1 MHRNK
6 NLESI
11 EVDYLYHLGLD
22 SSSSMNLKDLFGDVK
37 FVCMG
42 GSPERAYEFAKK
54 IQEKLGKTS
63 HVESIGKT
71 ERASLYKIGNV
82 ISMSHGMGMP
92 SILIFLHEITK
103 LLEYAGCND
112 YIFIRLGTSG
122 GIGIEPGTLVL
133 TTEAVNNKFNS
144 VFEQKVLDKTYSFP
158 TYLDRK
164 LISKI
169 ESYARAINGFVLGK
183 TLGTDDFYEGQ
194 GRLDGALAPLYTD
207 IEKYNYL
214 KRAFNLNV
222 RNIEMESTAF
232 AAFCMRA
239 NIPSAIIC
247 VTLINRLNGDQI
259 NSTKEHIKR
268 YTDNLIDFVVGF
280 VINSSDRVI

>member
-6 NLESI
+6 ILEDI

-22 SSSSMNLKDLFGDVK
+22 SSMNLKALFGNVK

-42 GSPERAYEFAKK
+42 GSPDRAYEFAKK
-54 IQEKLGKTS
+54 IQERSDKTLII
-63 HVESIGKT
+63 EQFGKT
-71 ERASLYKIGNV
+71 ERTSLYKIGNV

-103 LLEYAGCND
+103 LLEYAGCID
-112 YIFIRLGTSG
+112 YIFLRLGTSG

-133 TTEAVNNKFNS
+133 TTEAVNSNFKA
-144 VFEQKVLDKTYSFP
+144 VFDHQVLDKTYSFP
-158 TYLDRK
+158 TNLDSK
-164 LISKI
+164 LI
-169 ESYARAINGFVLGK
+169 ARIQSCVKTTSRLVLGK

-207 IEKYNYL
+207 TEKHDYL
-214 KRAFNLNV
+214 QRAFMMGV

-232 AAFCMRA
+232 AAFCVRA
-239 NIPSAIIC
+239 DIPSVIIC
-247 VTLINRLNGDQI
+247 VALINRFNGDQI
-259 NSTKEHIKR
+259 TSTKEEMNH
-268 YTDNLIDFVVGF
+268 YTDNLLDFVAGF
-280 VINSSDRVI
+280 VYDQSDCIK

>member
-11 EVDYLYHLGLD
+11 EVDYLYHLGID
-22 SSSSMNLKDLFGDVK
+22 TSKDLKVLFGDVK
-37 FVCMG
+37 FICMG
-42 GSPERAYEFAKK
+42 GSPDRAYEFAKK
-54 IQEKLGKTS
+54 IKEKLAENSKI
-63 HVESIGKT
+63 EPIGKT

-144 VFEQKVLDKTYSFP
+144 VFEQKVLGKTYSFP
-158 TYLDRK
+158 TYLDSK

-169 ESYARAINGFVLGK
+169 ESYARATNGFVLGK

-232 AAFCMRA
+232 AAFCKRA

-259 NSTKEHIKR
+259 NSTKEDIKR
-268 YTDNLIDFVVGF
+268 FTDNLIDFVVGF
-280 VINSSDRVI
+280 VINSSDRVK

>member
-22 SSSSMNLKDLFGDVK
+22 SSMNLKDLFGNVK

-42 GSPERAYEFAKK
+42 GSPDRAYEFAKK
-54 IQEKLGKTS
+54 IEEKSDKTS
-63 HVESIGKT
+63 TIEQFGKT
-71 ERASLYKIGNV
+71 ERTSLYKIGNV

-92 SILIFLHEITK
+92 SILIFLHEVTK

-112 YIFIRLGTSG
+112 YIFLRIGTSG
-122 GIGIEPGTLVL
+122 GIGIEPGTIVL
-133 TTEAVNNKFNS
+133 TTEAVNSNFKS
-144 VFEQKVLDKTYSFP
+144 VFDHQVLDKTYSIP
-158 TYLDRK
+158 TNFDSN
-164 LISKI
+164 LIARI
-169 ESYARAINGFVLGK
+169 QSYAKPTNRLVLGK

-194 GRLDGALAPLYTD
+194 GRLDGALAPLYTN
-207 IEKYNYL
+207 IEKLDYL
-214 KRAFNLNV
+214 QRAFRLGV

-239 NIPSAIIC
+239 QIPSVIIC

-259 NSTKEHIKR
+259 TSTKEDMKY
-268 YTDNLIDFVVGF
+268 YTDNLLDFVVGF
-280 VINSSDRVI
+280 VFTQSDSVK